1 GGGRG
6 SAVEGNG
13 LRQVGEEV
21 KQGEQALGDPLQ
33 TSPQNAEA
41 EPKAARRRKAKGN
54 GSSPDSESKA
64 HRLLSSARVAEGLGN
79 YAESLKR
86 CNQALKFEG
95 LEIADRIELL
105 MLRAR
110 AHYFLGRKAEAI
122 GDWSEVMSLPS
133 VQVNVVAEALIDR
146 GVTWGEMGDTEKEFA
161 D

>member
-1 GGGRG
+1 
-6 SAVEGNG
+6 
-13 LRQVGEEV
+13 
-21 KQGEQALGDPLQ
+21 
-33 TSPQNAEA
+33 
-41 EPKAARRRKAKGN
+41 AARRRKAKGN

-161 D
+161 DYNRVVEQLPGTPVGHVARALHNRAIVWGRKG